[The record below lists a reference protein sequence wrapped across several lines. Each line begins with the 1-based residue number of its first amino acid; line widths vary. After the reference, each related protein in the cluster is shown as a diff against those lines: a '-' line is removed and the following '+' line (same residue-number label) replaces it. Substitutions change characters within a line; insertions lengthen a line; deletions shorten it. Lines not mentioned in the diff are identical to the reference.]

1 MEKTTSKFRR
11 FIQIISRT
19 SEDRS
24 RLMEEPTDLYEDM
37 RQLNTLYEELCWPHD
52 MPIEFIPD
60 YDNNRIIIQAKNRGL
75 DTKLSK

>member
-1 MEKTTSKFRR
+1 
-11 FIQIISRT
+11 
-19 SEDRS
+19 
-24 RLMEEPTDLYEDM
+24 MEEPTDLYEDM

>member
-1 MEKTTSKFRR
+1 MEEATSKIRR
-11 FIQIISRT
+11 VIQIISRT

-37 RQLNTLYEELCWPHD
+37 RQLNTLYEELCWSHN

-60 YDNNRIIIQAKNRGL
+60 YDNNRIIIQPKNRRL
-75 DTKLSK
+75 DT